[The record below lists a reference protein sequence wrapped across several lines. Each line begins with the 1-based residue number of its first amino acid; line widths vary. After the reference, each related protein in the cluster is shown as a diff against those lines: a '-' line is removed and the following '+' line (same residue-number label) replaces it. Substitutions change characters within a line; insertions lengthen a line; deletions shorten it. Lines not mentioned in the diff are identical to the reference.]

1 MFDMNYCSQC
11 GSGELSFEIPKG
23 DNRSRFICQDCDTI
37 HYSNPK
43 MVTGC
48 LPVWEDQVLL
58 AKRSIAPRYG
68 FWNIPSGYLENGE
81 TVEEGAVR
89 EVWEEAKAEV
99 TGLQLKSVYSLPH
112 INQIYIHF
120 IGDLKDGAFGVG
132 EESLEVQLFSED
144 NIPWEK
150 LAFTSSVFTLQKYFA
165 DRKNGRQKVHLGQ
178 FVKPGKI

>member
-1 MFDMNYCSQC
+1 MNYCSHC
-11 GSGELSFEIPKG
+11 GSAELSFEIPEG
-23 DNRSRFICQDCDTI
+23 DNRSRFICQSCHTI

-43 MVTGC
+43 IVAGC
-48 LPVWEDQVLL
+48 LPVWNDQVLL
-58 AKRSIAPRYG
+58 ARRSIAPRYG

-81 TVEEGAVR
+81 TVEEGAMR

-120 IGDLKDGAFGVG
+120 TGTLKNGAFGVG
-132 EESLEVQLFSED
+132 EESLEVQLFSEED
-144 NIPWEK
+144 IPWEK

-165 DRKNGRQKVHLGQ
+165 DRTNGRHKVHLGH
-178 FVKPGKI
+178 FVKPGEI